1 LAAARASPVRL
12 EIASRSCCAT
22 SAIISIVRLSAATK
36 RNVSLLQAEQEMRV
50 AA

>member
-1 LAAARASPVRL
+1 LLRHQ
-12 EIASRSCCAT
+12 CHHFDCQ
-22 SAIISIVRLSAATK
+22 IVGGDE